1 MRLSHPTLLTE
12 CFLWYEVL
20 RWWRLMMM
28 DLYHQGRNVFNSLS
42 QKWKGKNFMKWNGW
56 DRKKERKWN
65 EMMASL
71 VVVMMR
77 KYHQITD
84 RHKGIE
90 KTIGR
95 KTVRN
100 RHDFSILFIF
110 STLFLMTSEKR
121 GESKFNDRG
130 PKFFNDRGSKFWEER
145 GFNQLQE
152 QHQNISHDD
161 LWEIE
166 TIKNLSLLMLC
177 HDVTV
182 CFITATML
190 FQLLHQHRLGSWFGW
205 EN

>member
-28 DLYHQGRNVFNSLS
+28 DLYHQGRNVFNSPS
-42 QKWKGKNFMKWNGW
+42 QKWKGKNFMKWNEMGETE
-56 DRKKERKWN
+56 RKKGN

-110 STLFLMTSEKR
+110 STLFSWWQVKKEGKANSMIEVLSSGK
-121 GESKFNDRG
+121 
-130 PKFFNDRGSKFWEER
+130 R

-190 FQLLHQHRLGSWFGW
+190 FQLHQHRLGSWFRW